1 MQLFAFAGTA
11 RRLKNLG
18 TGAARS
24 HISLTIYG
32 LLLAVHSH
40 ACFYSPVNFNSSDRK
55 QTNAYDLIYNK
66 YEDEQKRTSLFYAK
80 EIRNLQPQYDARKND
95 PTIANEYALFCA
107 RTGRDKEALQIWQQL
122 LQAQPLNFE
131 ALCNSATTLQILG
144 RYEEAKPL
152 LERAAKLK
160 PDLRGGAE
168 KWHLQ
173 QLDFQQNVRRDPTY
187 GHSHLFIDE
196 LTQVWRART
205 QPPDSFKKADFRGVT
220 ADGIAELLRQFP
232 QFGEGWLVLGM
243 AEEHE
248 GDVHLAK
255 LAYEHAK
262 RTGTG
267 QMEELKNYLPLVDRY
282 LDSQSL
288 AKVVGRAFLRL
299 VILVVGLLIGTKI
312 WNFTQSI
319 RRDRAEAKVA
329 RDAGI
334 VVKRKP

>member
-1 MQLFAFAGTA
+1 MKCYAFIGALRRFVRSEMPLSAILFAI
-11 RRLKNLG
+11 
-18 TGAARS
+18 AAPS
-24 HISLTIYG
+24 F
-32 LLLAVHSH
+32 

-55 QTNAYDLIYNK
+55 QTNAYDLIYKK

-80 EIRNLQPQYDARKND
+80 EIQKLQPKYDTNKTD
-95 PTIANEYALFCA
+95 PKIANDYALFCA

-122 LQAQPLNFE
+122 LQANPQDFE
-131 ALCNSATTLQILG
+131 ALCNCATTLQILG

-160 PDLRGGAE
+160 PDLRAGAE
-168 KWHLQ
+168 RWHLH
-173 QLDFQQNVRRDPTY
+173 QLKFQQNVRRDPTY
-187 GHSHLFIDE
+187 GRSHLFIDE
-196 LTQVWRART
+196 LTQIWRSRT
-205 QPPDSFKKADFRGVT
+205 HPPDSFKKADFHGVT

-243 AEEHE
+243 AEERE

-262 RTGTG
+262 KTGTG
-267 QMEELKNYLPLVDRY
+267 QMEELMNYLPLVDRY

-288 AKVVGRAFLRL
+288 VKVAGRAFLKL
-299 VILVVGLLIGTKI
+299 VLLLIGLFVGTKL
-312 WNFTQSI
+312 WNFIQSI